1 MDEFVTW
8 SFTYGKNV
16 QMRIPVHVNSQLYA
30 NELSLIKLP
39 SFIKLMLRCGK
50 DINNGIEI
58 FIYNDNLINMS
69 ASIGC
74 ENDMNNGIETFI
86 L

>member
-50 DINNGIEI
+50 NINNGIEI
-58 FIYNDNLINMS
+58 LFIYGAVGSDNYQPSNQQDQTIQ
-69 ASIGC
+69 I
-74 ENDMNNGIETFI
+74 
-86 L
+86 